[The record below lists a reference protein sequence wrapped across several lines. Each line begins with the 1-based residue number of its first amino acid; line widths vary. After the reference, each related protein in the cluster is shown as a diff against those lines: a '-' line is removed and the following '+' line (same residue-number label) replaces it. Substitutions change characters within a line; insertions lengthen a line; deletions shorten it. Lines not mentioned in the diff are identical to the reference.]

1 MRYWMPHMLMGTAD
15 VLAAQLA
22 FPRRTRTG
30 TVLAR

>member
-22 FPRRTRTG
+22 FPRTRTG